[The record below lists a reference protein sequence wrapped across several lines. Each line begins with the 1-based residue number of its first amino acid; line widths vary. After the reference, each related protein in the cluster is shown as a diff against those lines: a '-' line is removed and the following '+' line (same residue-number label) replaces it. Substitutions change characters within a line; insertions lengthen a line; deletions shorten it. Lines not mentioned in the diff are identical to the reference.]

1 VGKNRGFILAAGCEA
16 PPNARPENLKAMIDA
31 ATQFG
36 FYS

>member
-1 VGKNRGFILAAGCEA
+1 VGKNGGFILAAGCEV
-16 PPNARPENLKAMIDA
+16 PPNARPENLKTMIDA